1 MREAAWRGEGI
12 ANRIEARLAYW
23 LWLHLGPTHLFSS
36 LSAHMP
42 TRYPMHPLSFS
53 YFIPF
58 SNFPLITLT
67 LTHPF
72 LPLSVLPPPL
82 LLPPSN
88 PSFFFFF
95 TSRLYL
101 KLFLKIFFKLKKHV
115 LQDSFLRI
123 CFESRL
129 LFKNYF
135 EIFWVFFKC
144 VSSNNSKYRK

>member
-1 MREAAWRGEGI
+1 MPARQVTDFFFFSKIKINKEKVKSLNGWKMREAAWRGEGI

-88 PSFFFFF
+88 PSFFFFLHQG
-95 TSRLYL
+95 S
-101 KLFLKIFFKLKKHV
+101 I
-115 LQDSFLRI
+115 
-123 CFESRL
+123 
-129 LFKNYF
+129 
-135 EIFWVFFKC
+135 
-144 VSSNNSKYRK
+144 